1 MNFRLKPLHKA
12 LLIAAAVAGGLAAM
26 KGADL
31 SPVASLRHFTF
42 DTLQRLSPRPYT
54 DMPVR
59 VVDIDERSL
68 RELGQWPWPR
78 TQVAA
83 LVDRLREL
91 GAATVAFDMVFPEP
105 DRTSPARYAQSL
117 ETERPDVD
125 PRVTAALE
133 LLPDHDQVLA
143 GAVRKVPV
151 VLGFVAVQ
159 QRNELRPFRKS
170 GYAFAGADPKT
181 ILPPFQGAIVNIEVL
196 EQAASGLGSISLGQ
210 DSASERVRQIPLL
223 LSDGGQIYSGLV
235 LEALRAAQGASS
247 VVARST
253 GASRD
258 QHAGRPALV
267 ELRVGQFPVPLTAEG
282 ELFLYYDRDRPERSL
297 SARDVLDRS
306 RGEEIRKRVEGHIVF
321 VGTSAAGLLDR
332 RITALGETV
341 AGVTIHAQAAE
352 QILSQTFLRR
362 PDWANGLETVLTVMA
377 GALVAV
383 LLVKLG
389 ARFAAPV
396 LIGVVAL
403 LSAGGWLS
411 FAEAKL
417 LLDPVFPAISV
428 LAVYLAVTGWLYL
441 TSDRDK
447 RFVRRAF
454 GRYLAPELLQKL
466 EAAPERL
473 RLGGE
478 IRPMTVMFMDIRGFT
493 PISERLSPQE
503 LVSFLNVLFSPLT
516 DAIQR
521 QQGIVDKYIGD
532 SIMAFWNAPVD
543 VPDHAARAC
552 AAALEMRDIVERLNR
567 SDAFGFRASG
577 SPDLVV
583 EVGIGINTG
592 EACVGNMGSE
602 TRFNYSVV
610 GDTVNI
616 AARIEGDCK
625 RAGVSILLS
634 EETVRAAPQ
643 LAVLEAGA
651 VSLKGKSNLVRLF
664 ALVGD
669 SAVAASPD
677 FQALAHE
684 HRRLLDALEARRG
697 EEALERLLACRVLGG
712 EALSGFYRSFM
723 ERVRALG
730 NTTEVLR
737 SRPMA
742 SISA

>member
-1 MNFRLKPLHKA
+1 LKPLHNGF
-12 LLIAAAVAGGLAAM
+12 LIAALAVCVLAAL

-31 SPVASLRHFTF
+31 APVASLRHVTF
-42 DTLQRLSPRPYT
+42 DALQRLSPRPYA

-83 LVDRLREL
+83 LITRLSEL
-91 GAATVAFDMVFPEP
+91 GAATVALDMVFPEP
-105 DRTSPARYAQSL
+105 DRTSPARYAESL
-117 ETERPDVD
+117 AAEQPGVD
-125 PRVTAALE
+125 PQIRVALQR
-133 LLPDHDQVLA
+133 LPDHDQILA
-143 GAVRKVPV
+143 DAMRRLPV
-151 VLGFVAVQ
+151 VLGFVAVRQ
-159 QRNELRPFRKS
+159 ANQLRPLRKS
-170 GYAFAGADPKT
+170 GYASAGADPKI
-181 ILPPFQGAIVNIEVL
+181 ILPPFKGAVTNIEVL

-210 DSASERVRQIPLL
+210 DSASERIRQIPLL
-223 LSDGGQIYSGLV
+223 LSDGNHVYSGLV
-235 LEALRAAQGASS
+235 LEALRTAQGASS
-247 VVARST
+247 VVVRST
-253 GASRD
+253 GASRE
-258 QHAGRPALV
+258 QNTGRPALV
-267 ELRVGQFPVPLTAEG
+267 ELRAGQFSVPLTAQG
-282 ELFLYYDRDRPERSL
+282 ELYLHYDHDRPERSL
-297 SARDVLDRS
+297 SARDILDRD
-306 RGEEIRKRVEGHIVF
+306 REAEIRPRIEGHIVF

-352 QILSQTFLRR
+352 QILAQAFLHR
-362 PDWANGLETVLTVMA
+362 PDWAHGLETVATILA
-377 GALVAV
+377 GALVSI

-396 LIGVVAL
+396 LVGVIAL
-403 LSAGGWLS
+403 LAAGAWFS
-411 FAEAKL
+411 FTEAKL
-417 LLDPVFPAISV
+417 LLDPVFPVISV
-428 LAVYLAVTGWLYL
+428 GVVYLGVTGWLYL
-441 TSDRDK
+441 TTERDK

-454 GRYLAPELLQKL
+454 GRYLAPELLQRL
-466 EAAPERL
+466 EAAPDNL

-478 IRPMTVMFMDIRGFT
+478 IRPMSVMFMDIRGFT
-493 PISERLSPQE
+493 PISERLSPEE

-516 DAIQR
+516 EAIQR

-552 AAALEMRDIVERLNR
+552 AAALEMRSMVEHLNR
-567 SDAFGFRASG
+567 SDAFGFQASG
-577 SPDLVV
+577 APDLVV

-643 LAVLEAGA
+643 FAVLEAGA
-651 VSLKGKSNLVRLF
+651 VRLKGKSNPVKLF
-664 ALVGD
+664 ALIGD
-669 SAVAASPD
+669 ETVAGSDD
-677 FQALAHE
+677 FQAIAE
-684 HRRLLDALEARRG
+684 AHRRFLDAIEAQDR
-697 EEALERLLACRVLGG
+697 EEALRRLLACRLLGG
-712 EALSGFYRSFM
+712 EALSAFYGNFVDRIPTPHNTAEVFRKSGM
-723 ERVRALG
+723 HAARA
-730 NTTEVLR
+730 
-737 SRPMA
+737 
-742 SISA
+742 